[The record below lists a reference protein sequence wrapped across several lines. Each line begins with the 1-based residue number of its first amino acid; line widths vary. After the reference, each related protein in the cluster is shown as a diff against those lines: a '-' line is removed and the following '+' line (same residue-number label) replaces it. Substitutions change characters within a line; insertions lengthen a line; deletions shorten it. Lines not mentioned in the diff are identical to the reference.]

1 MTAGVRVVM
10 IGFTKVLVTLLVLLL
25 LATIGPQV
33 SPMDEDWVVRM
44 VVNVPTTT
52 EVGFAVDV
60 GMAEEI
66 GEEVLP

>member
-1 MTAGVRVVM
+1 
-10 IGFTKVLVTLLVLLL
+10 
-25 LATIGPQV
+25 
-33 SPMDEDWVVRM
+33 MDEDWVVRM

-60 GMAEEI
+60 EMAEEI